1 MLIDTDETQAENE
14 AKRERYIINV
24 CYTRGA
30 ILRLLRS
37 VCFVC
42 TAGAGWSA
50 KTTHH
55 TVVVT
60 DSNFQ
65 FSSRSRKLKQK
76 MIGGSK

>member
-42 TAGAGWSA
+42 TAGWSA
-50 KTTHH
+50 KTKDH
-55 TVVVT
+55 TPHCC
-60 DSNFQ
+60 
-65 FSSRSRKLKQK
+65 RY
-76 MIGGSK
+76 